1 MKNILNK
8 EWLNIKSSLL
18 PVIFILLITIASS
31 FMIIYKITEISSKN
45 ITFNIVLFFIVFYFI
60 YFYFT
65 MPLLRDFSSYI
76 QLPLFS
82 LPIKRKNFLTGKYIL
97 FLLEFFICTIFII
110 LISNILGILF
120 NIEFYI
126 YPFMI
131 IGSFLYNIV
140 CVTCILTPTIAFPV
154 GTATT
159 TISIVSSIFI
169 IIPMLFLS
177 KILKSI
183 IYFISLISFNN
194 LILISILLCIIVFL
208 ASLVININFLNKKDF

>member
-18 PVIFILLITIASS
+18 PALIILFLISTASFIG
-31 FMIIYKITEISSKN
+31 IYKFTATDSRDIL
-45 ITFNIVLFFIVFYFI
+45 FNVALFFILFYFI
-60 YFYFT
+60 YFYFA

-82 LPIKRKNFLTGKYIL
+82 LPIKRKNFLIVKYIL
-97 FLLEFFICTIFII
+97 FLLEFFICTIFIV
-110 LISNILGILF
+110 LISNILGNLF

-131 IGSFLYNIV
+131 IGSFLYNII
-140 CVTCILTPTIAFPV
+140 CITCILSPTIAFPV

-159 TISIVSSIFI
+159 TISVISSIFI
-169 IIPMLFLS
+169 IVPMLFLS
-177 KILKSI
+177 KILNPI
-183 IYFISLISFNN
+183 INFISLINLNN
-194 LILISILLCIIVFL
+194 LILISTLICIIGFII
-208 ASLVININFLNKKDF
+208 SLIINIKLLNKKDF